1 MRLSH
6 NGYLELI
13 LRAQRNAFHRA
24 GCPQSRLFAELSFSC
39 ARDSAFFVFHPAMTK
54 SYERR
59 AYHVMFAESHIGRTR
74 SFPYAPFCQP
84 FYTQIHCELM
94 KAYDE
99 PLSVGMYGLLALLA
113 FVENGYDP

>member
-1 MRLSH
+1 
-6 NGYLELI
+6 
-13 LRAQRNAFHRA
+13 
-24 GCPQSRLFAELSFSC
+24 
-39 ARDSAFFVFHPAMTK
+39 
-54 SYERR
+54 
-59 AYHVMFAESHIGRTR
+59 MFAESHIGRTR